1 MTKRRIA
8 VVLAV
13 LAVLAVTVSAAGT
26 LARTPPSAWA
36 DRLAALLLR
45 AGGERASGFYTL
57 IDERGAPLLCTGIVV
72 RRGDRYLDP
81 GNQWHR
87 VTRVRGAVAQTVID
101 ANPPVGEA
109 ARPEADTVLAAGRPG
124 AIPLGAARQVIVIYH
139 THSDESYIPSDGTA
153 SLIAAGGIYDVGE
166 TMAASLKKA
175 GFTVV
180 HDLTAHDPHDGGAY
194 PRSRR
199 TVLDN
204 LKYSP
209 TLIYDVHRDSA
220 PASEYLTTIQ
230 GYETARILVVIGGGN
245 PFYRSNLG
253 IANQMKA
260 GADSLYP
267 GLVRGIFVAGGNF
280 NQDLS
285 PADILLEM
293 GTDTIAKEAAQRAAT
308 LWANVTAAY
317 LGPPGP

>member
-8 VVLAV
+8 VVLAI
-13 LAVLAVTVSAAGT
+13 LAVLTVTVSAVGT
-26 LARTPPSAWA
+26 LAGTPPSAWA

-45 AGGERASGFYTL
+45 AGGERASGFCTL
-57 IDERGAPLLCTGIVV
+57 IDERGSPLLRTGIVV

-87 VTRVRGAVAQTVID
+87 VTRVRGEVAQTVVD
-101 ANPPVGEA
+101 ANPPIGEA
-109 ARPEADTVLAAGRPG
+109 APGAGTVLAAGQPS

-139 THSDESYIPSDGTA
+139 THSDESYIPSDGTE
-153 SLIAAGGIYDVGE
+153 SLIAAGGIYDVGK
-166 TMAASLKKA
+166 TMAASLKAA

-180 HDLTAHDPHDGGAY
+180 HDLTAHDPHDAGAY

-204 LKYSP
+204 LQYSP

-230 GYETARILVVIGGGN
+230 GYDTARILLVIGGGN

-253 IANQMKA
+253 IAYQMKA
-260 GADSLYP
+260 SADSLYP
-267 GLVRGIFVAGGNF
+267 GLVRGVFVAGGSF

-285 PADILLEM
+285 PAGILLEM
-293 GTDTIAKEAAQRAAT
+293 GTDVIAKEAAQRAAT